1 MSVHNN
7 QMLLL
12 KGITEVRGGNN
23 FTSHSHLCQKK
34 FFFLVRCLGYFFNK
48 TIYTLHTVTLK
59 NRQEAVTC
67 AERDWGPGVGDC
79 ALSAFLCSSFSL
91 LRVILFYESN
101 RGLSSEWNYGAFVFS
116 SYFPKNHIKE
126 ESKNLTE
133 Y

>member
-1 MSVHNN
+1 MSVHND

-12 KGITEVRGGNN
+12 KSVTEVRGGNN
-23 FTSHSHLCQKK
+23 FTLHIHLCKK
-34 FFFLVRCLGYFFNK
+34 IVFWLGAW
-48 TIYTLHTVTLK
+48 VTFSIKQSTGCTHSGEQTRHCHLC
-59 NRQEAVTC
+59 REG
-67 AERDWGPGVGDC
+67 WGPGVGDC

-101 RGLSSEWNYGAFVFS
+101 GGLSSEWNYGAFVFS

-126 ESKNLTE
+126 ESKNLME